1 MSIDFLNAYCGR
13 GLCRDHV
20 CLRVGRHVHRLA
32 SFGERSGT
40 SMARAC
46 VRRYS
51 SWRWRSPPRRL
62 RLLKLSLSSR
72 LPFTHRASGDAG
84 SSFVRSVVGSV
95 TSLVV
100 PRTFGG
106 DDGVLRVRRRALVRR
121 CRSRGVCARRR
132 SFFLI
137 QSFDLRSGGTTR

>member
-46 VRRYS
+46 VRAPLLLVEVAVAAEAPS
-51 SWRWRSPPRRL
+51 SPQV
-62 RLLKLSLSSR
+62 K
-72 LPFTHRASGDAG
+72 
-84 SSFVRSVVGSV
+84 SFVAPPVYASRVRGRWLVVRAVVGSV